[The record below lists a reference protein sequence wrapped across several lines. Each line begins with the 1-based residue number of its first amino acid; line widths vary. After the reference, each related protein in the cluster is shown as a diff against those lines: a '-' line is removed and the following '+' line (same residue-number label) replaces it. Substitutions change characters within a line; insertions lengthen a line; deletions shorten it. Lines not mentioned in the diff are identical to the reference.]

1 MTSSGLLKST
11 PFRVALILGA
21 TFFVAVLV
29 AGLAAFELIGRELES
44 RMDQT
49 IVDTF
54 RVIAVSDGDSDQADL
69 IDSVASH
76 SRSTLNHDQIYG
88 LVSET
93 GALLAGDVR
102 DVPKTDG
109 WTTRTGQELGLAD
122 NPSEQFRVFVG
133 QAGLNR
139 LLVGSSFAETREVGR
154 LALLMLACAG
164 LVTFVIVV
172 GAGTVLA
179 ARAQRRI
186 DVIAATMTS
195 VGQGELGARI
205 PSGGRNDDIDQL
217 TRQVNAALDRL
228 SALVESMRQVSV
240 NIAHDLKTPLNRLA
254 ISVESATLASDR
266 GEKVSDQLGQ
276 VEAEIQRINSTF
288 DALLRIAQIEAGTR
302 RARFVRVRVGDIL
315 DRIADAYS
323 DVADEEHRTLV
334 VRHPDA
340 LPDIDGDQEL
350 LIQLSANLIENSIRH
365 CPPGTL
371 IEVTGEVQNRQV
383 VLNFA
388 DNGPGIPSD
397 EHDKVF
403 QRLYRLEKSRTTPG
417 SGLGLSLVR
426 AIADLHG
433 ASIVVRDRAPG
444 LVVRVA
450 FPAVGIV

>member
-1 MTSSGLLKST
+1 MTSLGLLKST

-21 TFFVAVLV
+21 TFFVAMLI
-29 AGLAAFELIGRELES
+29 AGFAAFELIGRELES

-49 IVDTF
+49 IGDTF
-54 RVIAVSDGDSDQADL
+54 RVIAESYGDSDQADL
-69 IDSVASH
+69 IDSVTSH

-88 LVSET
+88 LISET
-93 GALLAGDVR
+93 GARLAGDVQSL
-102 DVPKTDG
+102 PKANG
-109 WTTRTGQELGLAD
+109 WTTQTGQELGLAD
-122 NPSEQFRVFVG
+122 AQSERFRVFVG

-179 ARAQRRI
+179 TRAQKRI
-186 DVIAATMTS
+186 DVIAATMTRI
-195 VGQGELGARI
+195 GQGELDARI
-205 PSGGRNDDIDQL
+205 PPGRRNDDIDQL

-228 SALVESMRQVSV
+228 SALVEGMRQVSV

-266 GEKVSDQLGQ
+266 GENVSDQLAQ
-276 VEAEIQRINSTF
+276 VEFEIHRINSTF
-288 DALLRIAQIEAGTR
+288 DALLRIAQIEAGAR
-302 RARFVRVRVGDIL
+302 RARFVRVRMGDIL
-315 DRIADAYS
+315 DRIADAYG
-323 DVADEEHRTLV
+323 DVADEEHQTLV
-334 VRHPDA
+334 VRRPPA
-340 LPDIDGDQEL
+340 MPDIDGDQEL

-383 VLNFA
+383 ILTFA
-388 DNGPGIPSD
+388 DNGPGIPPD
-397 EHDKVF
+397 EYDKVF

-433 ASIVVRDRAPG
+433 ASIVVSDRAPG
-444 LVVRVA
+444 LVVTVA
-450 FPAVGIV
+450 FPTVGIV